1 MSHFRVLHWQ
11 QWQPPASAPDP
22 FNINFAFFIGKKT
35 ELMAYSCFLFFF
47 FYFFYFFIF
56 YFLFLFIFF
65 FATLVTK
72 QLCHATYDI
81 YLFIYLFICKTGH
94 NLALPLPAYAPN
106 DKYLINV

>member
-35 ELMAYSCFLFFF
+35 ELMAYSYFLFFIF
-47 FYFFYFFIF
+47 LLFLLFYFFFFIF
-56 YFLFLFIFF
+56 IFFF

-81 YLFIYLFICKTGH
+81 YLFIYLFI
-94 NLALPLPAYAPN
+94 
-106 DKYLINV
+106 YLQNRAQFSPPPPCVRP

>member
-35 ELMAYSCFLFFF
+35 ELMAYSYFLFFF

-56 YFLFLFIFF
+56 YFLFYFIF

-81 YLFIYLFICKTGH
+81 YLFIYLQNRAQFSPPPPCVR
-94 NLALPLPAYAPN
+94 P
-106 DKYLINV
+106 

>member
-1 MSHFRVLHWQ
+1 MSHFSVLHWQ

-35 ELMAYSCFLFFF
+35 ELMAYSYFLFFF
-47 FYFFYFFIF
+47 FLLFLFFYFFF
-56 YFLFLFIFF
+56 FILFF
-65 FATLVTK
+65 FFL
-72 QLCHATYDI
+72 QLWLPNSCVMLRTI
-81 YLFIYLFICKTGH
+81 FIYLFICKTGH